1 MARLHKAPKPKDHSA
16 QPGFDT
22 VFEDLFGLNVRG
34 LKTIWRLIVRP
45 DVVFKAA
52 RHPKWLETYT
62 PSIRLVFFLVT
73 LSVVT
78 RFVWASEGGYV
89 FEQMAERLAL
99 RTGGPLPQED
109 VRSIVERTL
118 IAFPFISMASTI
130 FFALMLNIWGKGTSL
145 VLRLRYYFLAVTPGI
160 VIGNFY
166 ILLYG
171 LTPSEGGLT
180 IFYIALSI
188 AALPIGFAADMSTT
202 YRSGVAGVTRFGKLW
217 RATLLAIV
225 NLVNVVFAN
234 ALSQG
239 YEVLLLR

>member
-1 MARLHKAPKPKDHSA
+1 MAVLHKTPKPKVHSA

-22 VFEDLFGLNVRG
+22 VFEDIFGLNVRG

-52 RHPKWLETYT
+52 RHPKWLEAYT

-78 RFVWASEGGYV
+78 RFIWASEGGYV

-109 VRSIVERTL
+109 VRGIVESTL
-118 IAFPFISMASTI
+118 IAFPFISMAAAI
-130 FFALMLNIWGKGTSL
+130 FFALTLNIWGKDASL
-145 VLRLRYYFLAVTPGI
+145 ALRLRFYFLAITPGI
-160 VIGNFY
+160 VIYNFY

-171 LTPSEGGLT
+171 FAPSGDGLT
-180 IFYIALSI
+180 SFYIALSVV
-188 AALPIGFAADMSTT
+188 ALPIIFCTDMSTT

-217 RATLLAIV
+217 RAALLAIV